1 MDTIKLL
8 AVDGLN
14 LVRRVYEA
22 NLAPDSDAKAQGAV
36 KSSFSS
42 LKRALREHAPTHA
55 LLAFDAGGHTWRHD
69 LYARYREGRKPMP
82 EPLKQAL
89 PAFLDKLASFGFC
102 VRQVP
107 GVEADDSLA
116 TVVTRATELGASS
129 VVLSTDKDLVGLHSP
144 LVAIRDHFKPEWR
157 DEAWALKKFGVAPAL
172 VADWLSLTGDDVDG
186 IPGVEGVGPKTAARW
201 LNEYGNLEGV
211 LANAGAIK
219 GKVGETL
226 RASLELARLSRQLV
240 ALKTDVALDIERW
253 AQLRCPTLD
262 SLASVEVV

>member
-22 NLAPDSDAKAQGAV
+22 NPAPDSDAKAQGAV

-42 LKRALREHAPTHA
+42 LKRALREHSPTHA

-89 PAFLDKLASFGFC
+89 PAFLDKLTTFGFC
-102 VRQVP
+102 IRAVA

-116 TVVTRATELGASS
+116 TVVTRANSIGATS
-129 VVLSTDKDLVGLHSP
+129 VVLSTDKDLVSLYGP
-144 LVAIRDHFKPEWR
+144 LVTIRDHFKPEWR
-157 DEAWALKKFGVAPAL
+157 DEAWALKKFGVVPAL

-186 IPGVEGVGPKTAARW
+186 IPGVEGIGSKTAARL
-201 LNEYGNLEGV
+201 LNEYGHLEAV
-211 LANAGAIK
+211 LENADAVK
-219 GKVGETL
+219 GKVGESL
-226 RASLELARLSRQLV
+226 RASVELARLSRRLV
-240 ALKTDVALDIERW
+240 ALKTDVELDIATW
-253 AQLRCPTLD
+253 SQLRCPDMD
-262 SLASVEVV
+262 SLASAEVV